1 MTGSDI
7 RKLLSQN
14 IKYFREVRRL
24 SQADLA
30 YEANISIPFLSD
42 IERGNKW
49 PHPDTLASIATATEL
64 SDLDQKLQAFYHYL
78 QEGVVESELARTISE
93 SITTLKN
100 NSLERRHYM
109 TWAVKMA
116 DARYD
121 GYDEGYEKGIT
132 IGLERGLEQ
141 GLERGAYQNKLETA
155 RRLVA
160 RGFSAEDI
168 ADLTG
173 LDLLQIEELGD

>member
-49 PHPDTLASIATATEL
+49 PHPDTLASIATA
-64 SDLDQKLQAFYHYL
+64 L
-78 QEGVVESELARTISE
+78 QE
-93 SITTLKN
+93 
-100 NSLERRHYM
+100 
-109 TWAVKMA
+109 
-116 DARYD
+116 
-121 GYDEGYEKGIT
+121 
-132 IGLERGLEQ
+132 
-141 GLERGAYQNKLETA
+141 ETA
-155 RRLVA
+155 TQAAVRMHPN
-160 RGFSAEDI
+160 AEGG
-168 ADLTG
+168 LTAF
-173 LDLLQIEELGD
+173 LEKRKPQFK

>member
-49 PHPDTLASIATATEL
+49 PHPDTLASIATTLQVEPVDLFMAEYTIDSETKTLTTQIL
-64 SDLDQKLQAFYHYL
+64 SFKY
-78 QEGVVESELARTISE
+78 I
-93 SITTLKN
+93 
-100 NSLERRHYM
+100 
-109 TWAVKMA
+109 
-116 DARYD
+116 
-121 GYDEGYEKGIT
+121 
-132 IGLERGLEQ
+132 
-141 GLERGAYQNKLETA
+141 
-155 RRLVA
+155 
-160 RGFSAEDI
+160 
-168 ADLTG
+168 
-173 LDLLQIEELGD
+173 

>member
-49 PHPDTLASIATATEL
+49 PHPDTLASIATA
-64 SDLDQKLQAFYHYL
+64 L
-78 QEGVVESELARTISE
+78 QE
-93 SITTLKN
+93 
-100 NSLERRHYM
+100 
-109 TWAVKMA
+109 
-116 DARYD
+116 
-121 GYDEGYEKGIT
+121 
-132 IGLERGLEQ
+132 
-141 GLERGAYQNKLETA
+141 ETA
-155 RRLVA
+155 TQAAVRMHPN
-160 RGFSAEDI
+160 AEEG
-168 ADLTG
+168 LTAF
-173 LDLLQIEELGD
+173 LEKRKPQFK

>member
-49 PHPDTLASIATATEL
+49 PHPDTLASIATALQVEPA
-64 SDLDQKLQAFYHYL
+64 DLF
-78 QEGVVESELARTISE
+78 
-93 SITTLKN
+93 
-100 NSLERRHYM
+100 
-109 TWAVKMA
+109 MA
-116 DARYD
+116 EY
-121 GYDEGYEKGIT
+121 T
-132 IGLERGLEQ
+132 IGGET
-141 GLERGAYQNKLETA
+141 GALIG
-155 RRLVA
+155 RI
-160 RGFSAEDI
+160 GH
-168 ADLTG
+168 
-173 LDLLQIEELGD
+173 DLLLAHQQATETVLRRYIGMD